1 MNKLKY
7 KNIVLFSF
15 VSMII
20 IFLLINNYI
29 TKNFNFKLAETMF
42 FLTVPKF
49 IEVAK
54 NFTNDNIQSYIM
66 MATSIDIIW
75 PISYCL
81 FFFIINEKL
90 IPHKKNKKL
99 VNIYILFIFLID
111 MSENYLTARYLMTN
125 KNKIATLSVLATN
138 LKWLSIFFITIISI
152 IGIVKYIKKK

>member
-1 MNKLKY
+1 MSKIKY

-20 IFLLINNYI
+20 IFLLITNYI
-29 TKNFNFKLAETMF
+29 TKNFDFKLAETMF

-49 IEVAK
+49 IETSK
-54 NFTNDNIQSYIM
+54 NFRPEHIHSYII

-90 IPHKKNKKL
+90 ILHKKKKKL

-125 KNKIATLSVLATN
+125 NNKMATLSVLATN
-138 LKWLSIFFITIISI
+138 LKWLSIFFIIIISI
-152 IGIVKYIKKK
+152 IGIVKYFKKK

>member
-1 MNKLKY
+1 M
-7 KNIVLFSF
+7 VLVF
-15 VSMII
+15 
-20 IFLLINNYI
+20 IFISNFI
-29 TKNFNFKLAETMF
+29 SKNFNFKLAETMF

-49 IEVAK
+49 LEVTK

-90 IPHKKNKKL
+90 ILHKKSKKL

-138 LKWLSIFFITIISI
+138 LKWLSIFFIIIISI
-152 IGIVKYIKKK
+152 IGIVKYFKKK